1 MLNAFKDLRIMLK
14 IMLAYMH
21 NRPGPTANVHYI
33 PIRPISC
40 TMYTV

>member
-21 NRPGPTANVHYI
+21 NRPGPANVHYI